1 MLDQILG
8 FLSGTQPD
16 ADAALDQTLVA
27 AAALL
32 VEAARMDDHFDE
44 GERAVIRRVLGN
56 RFGLAEADTDKLL
69 AAAERANHETNQLFR
84 FTHVLVTRL
93 SPEQRIPIIDMLW
106 DVAYSKGTLSPE
118 EDALIRKIA
127 GLLYV
132 PDRDRGLA
140 RQRALERLGR
150 AGPWGQR

>member
-84 FTHVLVTRL
+84 FTHILVTRL

-106 DVAYSKGTLSPE
+106 DVAYSKGALSPE

-132 PDRDRGLA
+132 SDHDRGLA
-140 RQRALERLGR
+140 RQRALERLDR